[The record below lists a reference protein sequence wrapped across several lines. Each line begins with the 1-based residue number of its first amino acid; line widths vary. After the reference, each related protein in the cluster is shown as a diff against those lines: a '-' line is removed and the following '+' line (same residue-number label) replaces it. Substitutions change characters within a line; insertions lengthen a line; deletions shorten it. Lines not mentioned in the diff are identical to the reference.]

1 MITDIS
7 EPELIYCSDY
17 TSTNP
22 RLNGSEVTSAEALRS
37 ISTMVSCDTKTH
49 YRIVSV

>member
-1 MITDIS
+1 MIIDIS

-17 TSTNP
+17 TPAKP
-22 RLNGSEVTSAEALRS
+22 RHNGSEVTSAVVLRT
-37 ISTMVSCDTKTH
+37 ISTVVSCDTKTQ